1 MRAKRA
7 PRSPIITYSILYSS
21 LNLRSSL
28 NFPVLRN
35 PITVPRRRSCGRGRR
50 SCGRG
55 RSRRSRSRSWTFTK
69 DGVVCIGIYGIC
81 GASGTDFKCEREAM
95 TAAKAHISTTARRSA
110 SPIVVQWLRMWPLGG
125 CGICSTQIVSG
136 STASRSPP
144 SRSVSPRY
152 LATCGHHYQQRRTRH
167 ALDNEKRCPTQRAA
181 TSAQTRQKR
190 GPMYHKKTTQKRAP
204 AAGNTEIQA
213 IDRPESTENRGP
225 MCAKPL
231 PREGEV
237 P

>member
-1 MRAKRA
+1 
-7 PRSPIITYSILYSS
+7 
-21 LNLRSSL
+21 
-28 NFPVLRN
+28 
-35 PITVPRRRSCGRGRR
+35 
-50 SCGRG
+50 
-55 RSRRSRSRSWTFTK
+55 
-69 DGVVCIGIYGIC
+69 
-81 GASGTDFKCEREAM
+81 M
-95 TAAKAHISTTARRSA
+95 TAAKAKIQAKPIPFA
-110 SPIVVQWLRMWPLGG
+110 SRKGLDLVWILPLGA